1 MRFEHTGYFIGLM
14 AIPALI
20 ILFYL
25 LLRWKNGTARK
36 IGDAQLVRQLVSS
49 YSPLLFFLKFIII
62 LLAVSAIILGM
73 ANFQKRGKSESFYR
87 RGVDVMLLLHVSKS
101 MLAEDV
107 RPSRLDKAKQ
117 FLLKLTDRLTEDRVG
132 LILFAGRAYMQM
144 PLTIDQSAAKMYIQ
158 DAGPDVVPT
167 QGTVIAD
174 ALRMAN
180 GAFSATEH
188 KFKAIVLISDGEDH
202 DPDALKTA
210 KQMADDGV
218 MINTVGIGSADGAT
232 IIDPVTRETK
242 KDENG
247 NIVISKLNEQELS
260 QLADLTNG
268 IYMRLDNVEAA
279 VITISQRLDEI
290 EKKALED
297 SDYVQYKSYFQW
309 FFAGAL
315 FFLLL
320 ELLLPERKFSAA

>member
-1 MRFEHTGYFIGLM
+1 MRFEHTGYFLGLV

-25 LLRWKNGTARK
+25 LLRWKKGTARK
-36 IGDAQLVRQLVSS
+36 IGDAQLVSQLVSS
-49 YSPLLFFLKFIII
+49 YSPVQFFLKFIVI
-62 LLAVSAIILGM
+62 LFALSAIVLGM
-73 ANFQKRGKSESFYR
+73 ANFQKRGKSENLYR
-87 RGVDVMLLLHVSKS
+87 RGVDVMLLLDVSKS

-117 FLLKLTDRLTEDRVG
+117 FLLKLTDRLTDDRVG

-158 DAGPDVVPT
+158 NAGPDVVPT

-180 GAFSATEH
+180 GSFSATEH
-188 KFKAIVLISDGEDH
+188 KFKAVVLISDGEDH

-210 KQMADDGV
+210 KQLADDGV
-218 MINTVGIGSADGAT
+218 MINTLGVGSAEGAT
-232 IIDPVTRETK
+232 IIDPITRETK

-247 NIVISKLNEQELS
+247 QIVISRLNEQELS

-297 SDYVQYKSYFQW
+297 SDYIQYTSYFQW
-309 FFAGAL
+309 FLAAAL

-320 ELLLPERKFSAA
+320 EFLLPERKFSVT

>member
-1 MRFEHTGYFIGLM
+1 MRFEHTGYFLGLV
-14 AIPALI
+14 AVPALI

-25 LLRWKNGTARK
+25 LLRWKKSTAK
-36 IGDAQLVRQLVSS
+36 IIGDAQLVRQLVSS
-49 YSPLLFFLKFIII
+49 YSPIQFFIKFIVI
-62 LLAVSAIILGM
+62 LLAISAIVLGM
-73 ANFQKRGKSESFYR
+73 ANFQKRGKSDNFFR
-87 RGVDVMLLLHVSKS
+87 RGVDVMLLLDVSKS
-101 MLAEDV
+101 MLAEDI

-180 GAFSATEH
+180 GSFSATEH

-210 KQMADDGV
+210 KQLADDGV

-247 NIVISKLNEQELS
+247 HIVISKLNEQELS

-309 FFAGAL
+309 FLAGAL

-320 ELLLPERKFSAA
+320 EFLLPERKFSAT